1 MKTTFF
7 LAAMGAS
14 LAVASS
20 SVSTTVVC
28 SSCPNVTST
37 ADDIVTRS
45 AIPTTPCSAP
55 ALTIVSSAMSSATA
69 GMNATATA
77 VGTGSGSG
85 SGSGAGSGSG
95 SSSTMTPVT
104 AGAEKFA
111 FSGAVALAAAVV
123 YLV

>member
-45 AIPTTPCSAP
+45 DVPTTPCSAP

-77 VGTGSGSG
+77 AGTGSG